1 MMIAQLANMLKTP
14 ESFSKMLNFRV
25 RELYI
30 NKATYLIKN
39 RKGDVLYI
47 MMVRSPRYIV
57 KRKERR
63 SVCNMSLFVKKEGNK
78 YL

>member
-1 MMIAQLANMLKTP
+1 MLKT
-14 ESFSKMLNFRV
+14 ESYSKMLDFRV
-25 RELYI
+25 CELYI

-57 KRKERR
+57 KRKEHR
-63 SVCNMSLFVKKEGNK
+63 SVCLMSLFVKKEGNK